1 MVRIC
6 VDLKRLNE
14 AVRRERYVMPTLEDI
29 APQLSG
35 ANFFSTLNAS
45 SGFWQIPLDPESQKL
60 TTFITPVGRFCFRRL
75 PFGISSA
82 PEIFQREMS
91 SLLRDH
97 EGTVVV
103 MDDILVYGSTKE
115 EHDRRLLCVLQTVKE
130 SGLRLNKE
138 KCHFGKP
145 ELCYFGHI
153 ISGEGVKPD
162 ASKVLAIE
170 KMKSPSDVNEL
181 RQVLGLV
188 NYVGKFLPEL
198 SSVLHPVTELL
209 KKDVAWI
216 WGPPQEEALARV
228 KSMLGSAPVLRYYD
242 PCKKTVV
249 SADASSYGLGAAL
262 LQLNEGKLQPI
273 AYCSRTLTAAERRYA
288 QIEKECLAGVWACER
303 FHRYLVGL
311 EEFSLETDH
320 KPLVPLI
327 NSYDIDKAPLRC
339 QRLLMRLLRFNVRA
353 VHVPGK
359 QLVVADTLSRLPLA
373 AEGDSSTES
382 DVKVYVDSILA
393 SKSISSGRL
402 EQIKRETHLDVVLQE
417 VISYVRDGWPE
428 SRAAWWSLSA
438 FQSERAYL
446 TEMDGLV
453 FFQDRIVIPK
463 SLHQDMLRR
472 IHEGHL
478 GVSKCR
484 ERASSA
490 VWWPGISADIA
501 DFISRCAFCRE
512 RRPTQR
518 REPLLSTPLPVGPWQ
533 KIAADLC
540 ELKGR
545 KYLVVV
551 DYYSRYLELAPLG
564 EATSA
569 TVIVHLKSMFA
580 RWGIPSELV
589 SDNGMQ
595 FASKEFASFGKDY
608 DFRHT
613 TSSPHYPQANGMA
626 ERAVQTAKFI
636 LGQAEPYLALMAYRA
651 APVQATGCSP
661 AQLMLGW
668 QIRITLPSVDASLP
682 ASPVL
687 PEDIRRR
694 DEVAKRNYRFFYDRR
709 HSTRPLS
716 VLYPGQSVRV
726 KLDDETRW
734 RTPATVVERSPE
746 PRSYVIR
753 TEGGTVV
760 RRNRRHLQPVPAEL
774 SAETSTPQQ
783 PDSPVLRNGSTL
795 QVVSGHDVPLLPAEP
810 QSPS

>member
-1 MVRIC
+1 
-6 VDLKRLNE
+6 
-14 AVRRERYVMPTLEDI
+14 MPTLEDI

-35 ANFFSTLNAS
+35 ANFFSTLDTS

-181 RQVLGLV
+181 RQILGLV

-228 KSMLGSAPVLRYYD
+228 KSMLGSAPVLGYYD

-262 LQLNEGKLQPI
+262 LQLKEGKLQPI

-339 QRLLMRLLRFNVRA
+339 QRLLMRLLRFN
-353 VHVPGK
+353 
-359 QLVVADTLSRLPLA
+359 
-373 AEGDSSTES
+373 
-382 DVKVYVDSILA
+382 
-393 SKSISSGRL
+393 
-402 EQIKRETHLDVVLQE
+402 
-417 VISYVRDGWPE
+417 
-428 SRAAWWSLSA
+428 
-438 FQSERAYL
+438 
-446 TEMDGLV
+446 
-453 FFQDRIVIPK
+453 
-463 SLHQDMLRR
+463 
-472 IHEGHL
+472 
-478 GVSKCR
+478 
-484 ERASSA
+484 
-490 VWWPGISADIA
+490 
-501 DFISRCAFCRE
+501 
-512 RRPTQR
+512 
-518 REPLLSTPLPVGPWQ
+518 
-533 KIAADLC
+533 
-540 ELKGR
+540 
-545 KYLVVV
+545 
-551 DYYSRYLELAPLG
+551 
-564 EATSA
+564 
-569 TVIVHLKSMFA
+569 
-580 RWGIPSELV
+580 
-589 SDNGMQ
+589 
-595 FASKEFASFGKDY
+595 
-608 DFRHT
+608 
-613 TSSPHYPQANGMA
+613 
-626 ERAVQTAKFI
+626 
-636 LGQAEPYLALMAYRA
+636 
-651 APVQATGCSP
+651 
-661 AQLMLGW
+661 
-668 QIRITLPSVDASLP
+668 
-682 ASPVL
+682 
-687 PEDIRRR
+687 
-694 DEVAKRNYRFFYDRR
+694 
-709 HSTRPLS
+709 
-716 VLYPGQSVRV
+716 
-726 KLDDETRW
+726 
-734 RTPATVVERSPE
+734 
-746 PRSYVIR
+746 
-753 TEGGTVV
+753 
-760 RRNRRHLQPVPAEL
+760 
-774 SAETSTPQQ
+774 
-783 PDSPVLRNGSTL
+783 
-795 QVVSGHDVPLLPAEP
+795 
-810 QSPS
+810 

>member
-1 MVRIC
+1 
-6 VDLKRLNE
+6 
-14 AVRRERYVMPTLEDI
+14 
-29 APQLSG
+29 
-35 ANFFSTLNAS
+35 
-45 SGFWQIPLDPESQKL
+45 
-60 TTFITPVGRFCFRRL
+60 
-75 PFGISSA
+75 
-82 PEIFQREMS
+82 
-91 SLLRDH
+91 
-97 EGTVVV
+97 
-103 MDDILVYGSTKE
+103 
-115 EHDRRLLCVLQTVKE
+115 
-130 SGLRLNKE
+130 
-138 KCHFGKP
+138 
-145 ELCYFGHI
+145 
-153 ISGEGVKPD
+153 
-162 ASKVLAIE
+162 
-170 KMKSPSDVNEL
+170 MKSPSDVNER

-228 KSMLGSAPVLRYYD
+228 KSMLGSAPVLGYYD

-273 AYCSRTLTAAERRYA
+273 AYCSRTLAAERRYA

-393 SKSISSGRL
+393 SRSISSGRL
-402 EQIKRETHLDVVLQE
+402 EQIKRD
-417 VISYVRDGWPE
+417 IPGCCPSRSYQ
-428 SRAAWWSLSA
+428 LC
-438 FQSERAYL
+438 
-446 TEMDGLV
+446 
-453 FFQDRIVIPK
+453 K
-463 SLHQDMLRR
+463 RR
-472 IHEGHL
+472 L
-478 GVSKCR
+478 
-484 ERASSA
+484 
-490 VWWPGISADIA
+490 
-501 DFISRCAFCRE
+501 
-512 RRPTQR
+512 
-518 REPLLSTPLPVGPWQ
+518 
-533 KIAADLC
+533 
-540 ELKGR
+540 
-545 KYLVVV
+545 
-551 DYYSRYLELAPLG
+551 
-564 EATSA
+564 
-569 TVIVHLKSMFA
+569 
-580 RWGIPSELV
+580 
-589 SDNGMQ
+589 
-595 FASKEFASFGKDY
+595 
-608 DFRHT
+608 
-613 TSSPHYPQANGMA
+613 
-626 ERAVQTAKFI
+626 
-636 LGQAEPYLALMAYRA
+636 
-651 APVQATGCSP
+651 
-661 AQLMLGW
+661 
-668 QIRITLPSVDASLP
+668 
-682 ASPVL
+682 
-687 PEDIRRR
+687 DIRRR

-753 TEGGTVV
+753 TEGGTVA
-760 RRNRRHLQPVPAEL
+760 RRNRRHLQPVPEEL

-810 QSPS
+810 QPPSQGLGDGSCKMTSSGRVVRPPERYRD